1 LIIESIETQNDS
13 LISHHNKPIKMK
25 KIVFLF
31 SLTILASSCVV
42 SKKKYEALKSEMEA
56 NNAKINEQLTKAQN
70 QLYSAQNQITQ
81 LNSEIIQTNASLIA
95 KTDQVA
101 DLKVQLEDCKKL
113 RDKQLAQVGDLTVL
127 TQAANDNIKET
138 LSQLERKDKYIALL
152 QAAKTKA
159 DSINLALA
167 VNLKGVLKNGLEDD
181 DVEIKV
187 DKTVVMI
194 NISDKVL
201 FKSGSS
207 DLTPKADEVL
217 ANIAK
222 IIESRPE
229 LEVMIEGYTDNIPI
243 KNNCMQDNWDLSVKR
258 ATTVVR
264 ALQTKN
270 NINPNRLI
278 AAGRGEFNALVPND
292 TPENRAANRRTRI
305 ILMPKLNEFYD
316 LLNPI
321 FFQKKCVNS
330 EIICNIAPP
339 IKG

>member
-1 LIIESIETQNDS
+1 MIKYISIA
-13 LISHHNKPIKMK
+13 
-25 KIVFLF
+25 
-31 SLTILASSCVV
+31 ILALSFTSCVV
-42 SKKKYEALKSEMEA
+42 SKKKFTAMKTELETA
-56 NNAKINEQLTKAQN
+56 NAKCNESLVDAQNKLYSSQSQVSQLNNDLILANSSIISKTEQVQDLKEQL
-70 QLYSAQNQITQ
+70 
-81 LNSEIIQTNASLIA
+81 
-95 KTDQVA
+95 D
-101 DLKVQLEDCKKL
+101 DCKKL
-113 RDKQLAQVGDLTVL
+113 RDKQLTQVGDLTVL

-138 LSQLERKDKYIALL
+138 LSQLENKDKYIKLL

-167 VNLKGVLKNGLEDD
+167 VNLKGVLKNGLEDG

-207 DLTPKADEVL
+207 DLSAKAGEVL

-229 LEVMIEGYTDNIPI
+229 LEVMIEGYTDNVPM
-243 KNNCMQDNWDLSVKR
+243 KSTCLQDNWDLSVKR

-264 ALQTKN
+264 YLQTTN

-278 AAGRGEFNALVPND
+278 AAGRGEFNALTSND
-292 TPENRAANRRTRI
+292 TPENKAANRRTRI
-305 ILMPKLNEFYD
+305 ILMPKIDQFYD
-316 LLNPI
+316 LLNPNNVP
-321 FFQKKCVNS
+321 Q
-330 EIICNIAPP
+330 
-339 IKG
+339 